1 MKNINKKIWIV
12 FIILAIFF
20 IFVGTLT
27 VIINGDK
34 ICKNTYINDT
44 NIGELTKDQA
54 SEKLKNIY
62 NLKDIE
68 FKYNDKKFIIS
79 SKEIDFSYDI
89 DKTVEQAYSLNRKG
103 SFIDNAKKT
112 IDSLRGDKN
121 TLKLSINYN
130 EDKLKSYIESLSKD
144 INVSMKN
151 ASISIESSNIKIQKD
166 EYGTNLEVDKSLNNA
181 INELEKGNTSIN
193 LVVEKIQPDV
203 KEENLANIDT
213 ILGTYFTK
221 FEPSVA
227 GRSHNV
233 ALAAKSTS
241 DVLLMPGESFS
252 YNEHTGKR
260 TISNGYK
267 NAPVIVQGVVQE
279 GIGGGVCQVSSTLY
293 NAVLYAGLE
302 IESIKNHSIPSS
314 YVAKGRDA
322 TVSDGAIDFIF
333 KNNLKY
339 PVYIKN
345 SVYGNTLTC
354 TIYGSSEDKQ
364 KIEIFTNTDSV
375 SEAPIKK
382 VDDPTLPKGE
392 EKRLESGRNGY
403 TVSTYRIYK
412 DNNGNVL
419 NKEKVYVSYYPK
431 KQGIVAVGTMENPVV
446 EEQAPSSEE
455 KPSEDIYTPVEETPS
470 NGVDSPNNTSVNP
483 VQPTQ
488 NLVEEQQ
495 TTTP

>member
-12 FIILAIFF
+12 LGIILAILF
-20 IFVGTLT
+20 IFIGALAA
-27 VIINGDK
+27 IINGDK
-34 ICKNTYINDT
+34 ICKNTYINNT
-44 NIGELTKDQA
+44 NIGELTKEQA

-62 NLKDIE
+62 NVEDIE

-79 SKEIDFSYDI
+79 AKEIDFFYDI
-89 DKTVEQAYSLNRKG
+89 DQTVEQAYSLNRKG
-103 SFIDNAKKT
+103 SFIDNSKIT
-112 IDSLRGDKN
+112 INSLRGDKN

-130 EDKLKSYIESLSKD
+130 KDKLKSYIESLSKD

-151 ASISIESSNIKIQKD
+151 ASIKIERSNIKIEKD
-166 EYGTNLEVDKSLNNA
+166 EEGSNLEVNESLNNA
-181 INELEKGNTSIN
+181 IKELETGNTSIN

-203 KEENLANIDT
+203 KEESLENIDT
-213 ILGTYFTK
+213 ILGTYSTK
-221 FEPSVA
+221 FDSSVS

-252 YNEHTGKR
+252 YNEHTGTR

-314 YVAKGRDA
+314 YVPKGRDA

-364 KIEIFTNTDSV
+364 KIEILTNTDSV

-392 EKRLESGRNGY
+392 EKQLESGRNGY

-419 NKEKVYVSYYPK
+419 KKEKVYVSYYPK
-431 KQGIVAVGTMENPVV
+431 KQGIVAVGTMEDTV
-446 EEQAPSSEE
+446 EEEQQTPPTIEEQPNPS
-455 KPSEDIYTPVEETPS
+455 IEETPS
-470 NGVDSPNNTSVNP
+470 DDIDSPNDTSVNP

-488 NLVEEQQ
+488 DSVEE
-495 TTTP
+495 

>member
-12 FIILAIFF
+12 LGIILSVCF
-20 IFVGTLT
+20 IFIGTLT

-44 NIGELTKDQA
+44 NIGELTKEQA

-62 NLKDIE
+62 NEDNIE
-68 FKYNDKKFIIS
+68 FKYNDKKFIVLA
-79 SKEIDFSYDI
+79 KEIDFYYDI
-89 DKTVEQAYSLNRKG
+89 DNTVEQAYGLNRKG
-103 SFIDNAKKT
+103 SFIDNLKIT
-112 IDSLRGDKN
+112 INSLRGYKN

-130 EDKLKSYIESLSKD
+130 KDKLKSYIEGLSKD

-151 ASISIESSNIKIQKD
+151 ASIKIENSNIKIQKD
-166 EYGTNLEVDKSLNNA
+166 EEGVNLQVDESLNNA
-181 INELEKGNTSIN
+181 INELEKGNTLIN

-203 KEENLANIDT
+203 KEESLEKVDT
-213 ILGTYFTK
+213 ILGTYSTK
-221 FEPSVA
+221 FDSSVS

-252 YNEHTGKR
+252 YNKHTGSR
-260 TISNGYK
+260 TTSNGYK

-279 GIGGGVCQVSSTLY
+279 GVGGGVCQVSSTLY

-314 YVAKGRDA
+314 YVPKGRDA

-354 TIYGSSEDKQ
+354 TIYGSKEEKQ
-364 KIEIFTNTDSV
+364 KIEILTNTDSV

-392 EKRLESGRNGY
+392 EKQLESGRNGY

-412 DNNGNVL
+412 DNNGKEL
-419 NKEKVYVSYYPK
+419 KKEKVYVSYYPK
-431 KQGIVAVGTMENPVV
+431 KQGVVAVGTMDTPVV
-446 EEQAPSSEE
+446 EEPQTPPVAEVPSDE
-455 KPSEDIYTPVEETPS
+455 I
-470 NGVDSPNNTSVNP
+470 DSPNDTTANQEQQTESV
-483 VQPTQ
+483 
-488 NLVEEQQ
+488 VEEQV
-495 TTTP
+495 TTNP

>member
-12 FIILAIFF
+12 LGIILSVCF
-20 IFVGTLT
+20 IFIGTLI

-44 NIGELTKDQA
+44 NIGELTKEQA

-62 NLKDIE
+62 NEDNIE
-68 FKYNDKKFIIS
+68 FKYNDKKFIVLA
-79 SKEIDFSYDI
+79 KEIDFYYDI
-89 DKTVEQAYSLNRKG
+89 DNTVEQAYGLNRKG
-103 SFIDNAKKT
+103 SFIDNLKIT
-112 IDSLRGDKN
+112 INSLRGYKN

-130 EDKLKSYIESLSKD
+130 KDKLKSYIEGLSKD

-151 ASISIESSNIKIQKD
+151 ASIKIENSNIKIQKD
-166 EYGTNLEVDKSLNNA
+166 EEGVNLQVDESLNNA
-181 INELEKGNTSIN
+181 INELEKGNTLIN

-203 KEENLANIDT
+203 KEESLEKVDT
-213 ILGTYFTK
+213 MLGTYSTK
-221 FEPSVA
+221 FDSSVS

-252 YNEHTGKR
+252 YNKHTGSR
-260 TISNGYK
+260 TTSNGYK

-279 GIGGGVCQVSSTLY
+279 GVGGGVCQVSSTLY

-314 YVAKGRDA
+314 YVPKGRDA

-354 TIYGSSEDKQ
+354 TIYGSNEDKQ
-364 KIEIFTNTDSV
+364 KIEILTNTDSV

-392 EKRLESGRNGY
+392 EKQLEAGR
-403 TVSTYRIYK
+403 K
-412 DNNGNVL
+412 DIL
-419 NKEKVYVSYYPK
+419 YLHIEYIK
-431 KQGIVAVGTMENPVV
+431 IIMEM
-446 EEQAPSSEE
+446 
-455 KPSEDIYTPVEETPS
+455 Y
-470 NGVDSPNNTSVNP
+470 
-483 VQPTQ
+483 
-488 NLVEEQQ
+488 
-495 TTTP
+495 

>member
-1 MKNINKKIWIV
+1 MQ
-12 FIILAIFF
+12 
-20 IFVGTLT
+20 
-27 VIINGDK
+27 
-34 ICKNTYINDT
+34 NTYINDT

-54 SEKLKNIY
+54 SKKLKNIY
-62 NLKDIE
+62 NEDDIE

-79 SKEIDFSYDI
+79 AKEIDFSYDI
-89 DKTVEQAYSLNRKG
+89 DKTVEQAYGLNRKG
-103 SFIDNAKKT
+103 SFIDNLKIT
-112 IDSLRGDKN
+112 INSLIGDKN
-121 TLKLSINYN
+121 ILKLYINYN
-130 EDKLKSYIESLSKD
+130 KDKLKSYIESLSKD

-151 ASISIESSNIKIQKD
+151 ASIKIESSNIKIQKD
-166 EYGTNLEVDKSLNNA
+166 EEGANLEVDESLNNA
-181 INELEKGNTSIN
+181 IKDLEKGNTSIN

-203 KEENLANIDT
+203 KEESLENVDT
-213 ILGTYFTK
+213 ILGTYSTK
-221 FEPSVA
+221 FNSSVS

-252 YNEHTGKR
+252 YNDHTGTR

-314 YVAKGRDA
+314 YVPKGRDA

-354 TIYGSSEDKQ
+354 TIYGSNEDKQ
-364 KIEIFTNTDSV
+364 KIEILTNTDSV

-392 EKRLESGRNGY
+392 EKQLESGRNGY

-412 DNNGNVL
+412 DNNGNIL
-419 NKEKVYVSYYPK
+419 KKEKVYVSYYPK
-431 KQGIVAVGTMENPVV
+431 KQGVVAVGTMESPVV
-446 EEQAPSSEE
+446 EEQ
-455 KPSEDIYTPVEETPS
+455 ETPPAIEDQQTPTVEAIPS
-470 NGVDSPNNTSVNP
+470 DKVDFPNNTPVNP
-483 VQPTQ
+483 
-488 NLVEEQQ
+488 EQQ
-495 TTTP
+495 TESVVEG

>member
-12 FIILAIFF
+12 LGIILSVCF
-20 IFVGTLT
+20 IFIGTLT

-44 NIGELTKDQA
+44 NIGELTKEQA

-62 NLKDIE
+62 NEDNIE
-68 FKYNDKKFIIS
+68 FKYNDKKFIVLA
-79 SKEIDFSYDI
+79 KEIDFYYDI
-89 DKTVEQAYSLNRKG
+89 DNTVEQAYGLNRKG
-103 SFIDNAKKT
+103 SFIDNLKIT
-112 IDSLRGDKN
+112 INSLRGYKN

-130 EDKLKSYIESLSKD
+130 KDKLKSYIEGLSKD

-151 ASISIESSNIKIQKD
+151 ASIKIENSNIKIQKD
-166 EYGTNLEVDKSLNNA
+166 EEGVNLQVDESLNNA
-181 INELEKGNTSIN
+181 INELEKGNTLIN

-203 KEENLANIDT
+203 KEESLEKVDT
-213 ILGTYFTK
+213 ILGTYSTK
-221 FEPSVA
+221 FDSSVS

-252 YNEHTGKR
+252 YNKHTGSR
-260 TISNGYK
+260 TTSNGYK

-279 GIGGGVCQVSSTLY
+279 GVGGGVCQVSSTLY

-314 YVAKGRDA
+314 YVPKGRDA

-354 TIYGSSEDKQ
+354 TIYGSNEDKQ
-364 KIEIFTNTDSV
+364 KIL
-375 SEAPIKK
+375 KK
-382 VDDPTLPKGE
+382 SMIQHYL
-392 EKRLESGRNGY
+392 
-403 TVSTYRIYK
+403 
-412 DNNGNVL
+412 
-419 NKEKVYVSYYPK
+419 KEKK
-431 KQGIVAVGTMENPVV
+431 
-446 EEQAPSSEE
+446 SS
-455 KPSEDIYTPVEETPS
+455 
-470 NGVDSPNNTSVNP
+470 
-483 VQPTQ
+483 
-488 NLVEEQQ
+488 
-495 TTTP
+495 

>member
-12 FIILAIFF
+12 LGIILSVCF
-20 IFVGTLT
+20 IFIGTLT

-44 NIGELTKDQA
+44 NIGELTKEQA

-62 NLKDIE
+62 NEDNIE
-68 FKYNDKKFIIS
+68 FKYNDKKFIVLA
-79 SKEIDFSYDI
+79 KEIDFYYDI
-89 DKTVEQAYSLNRKG
+89 DNTVEQAYGLNRKG
-103 SFIDNAKKT
+103 SFIDNLKIT
-112 IDSLRGDKN
+112 INSLRGYKN

-130 EDKLKSYIESLSKD
+130 KDKLKSYIEGLSKD

-151 ASISIESSNIKIQKD
+151 ASIKIENSNIKIQKD
-166 EYGTNLEVDKSLNNA
+166 EEGVNLQVDESLNNA
-181 INELEKGNTSIN
+181 INELEKGNTLIN

-203 KEENLANIDT
+203 KEESLEKVDT
-213 ILGTYFTK
+213 ILGTYSTK
-221 FEPSVA
+221 FDSSVS

-252 YNEHTGKR
+252 YNKHTGSR
-260 TISNGYK
+260 TTSNGYK

-279 GIGGGVCQVSSTLY
+279 GVGGGVCQVSSTLY

-302 IESIKNHSIPSS
+302 IESVKNHSIPSS
-314 YVAKGRDA
+314 YVPKGRDA
-322 TVSDGAIDFIF
+322 TVSYGSIDFIF

-354 TIYGSSEDKQ
+354 TIYGSKEEKQ
-364 KIEIFTNTDSV
+364 KIEILTNTDSV

-392 EKRLESGRNGY
+392 EKQLESGRNGY

-412 DNNGNVL
+412 DNNGKEL
-419 NKEKVYVSYYPK
+419 KKEKVYVSYYPK
-431 KQGIVAVGTMENPVV
+431 KQGVVAVGTMDTPVV
-446 EEQAPSSEE
+446 EEPQTPPVAEVPSDE
-455 KPSEDIYTPVEETPS
+455 I
-470 NGVDSPNNTSVNP
+470 DSPNDTTANQEQQTESV
-483 VQPTQ
+483 
-488 NLVEEQQ
+488 VEEQV
-495 TTTP
+495 TTNP

>member
-12 FIILAIFF
+12 LGIILSVCF
-20 IFVGTLT
+20 IFIGTLT

-44 NIGELTKDQA
+44 NIGELTKEQA

-62 NLKDIE
+62 NEDNIE
-68 FKYNDKKFIIS
+68 FKYNDKKFIVLA
-79 SKEIDFSYDI
+79 KEIDFYYDI
-89 DKTVEQAYSLNRKG
+89 DNTVEQAYGLNRKG
-103 SFIDNAKKT
+103 SFIDNLKIT
-112 IDSLRGDKN
+112 INSLRGYKN

-130 EDKLKSYIESLSKD
+130 KDKLKSYIEGLSKD

-151 ASISIESSNIKIQKD
+151 ASIKIENSNIKIQKD
-166 EYGTNLEVDKSLNNA
+166 EEGVNLQVDESLNNA
-181 INELEKGNTSIN
+181 INELEKGNTLIN

-203 KEENLANIDT
+203 KEESLEKVDT
-213 ILGTYFTK
+213 ILGTYSTK
-221 FEPSVA
+221 FDSSVS

-252 YNEHTGKR
+252 YNKHTGSR
-260 TISNGYK
+260 TTSNGYK

-279 GIGGGVCQVSSTLY
+279 GVGGGVCQVSSTLY

-314 YVAKGRDA
+314 YVPKGRDA

-354 TIYGSSEDKQ
+354 TIYGSNEDKQ
-364 KIEIFTNTDSV
+364 KIEILTNTDSV

-382 VDDPTLPKGE
+382 SMIQLYLKV
-392 EKRLESGRNGY
+392 KRNS
-403 TVSTYRIYK
+403 
-412 DNNGNVL
+412 
-419 NKEKVYVSYYPK
+419 
-431 KQGIVAVGTMENPVV
+431 
-446 EEQAPSSEE
+446 
-455 KPSEDIYTPVEETPS
+455 
-470 NGVDSPNNTSVNP
+470 
-483 VQPTQ
+483 
-488 NLVEEQQ
+488 
-495 TTTP
+495 

>member
-1 MKNINKKIWIV
+1 MKYINKKIWIV
-12 FIILAIFF
+12 LGIILSVCF
-20 IFVGTLT
+20 IFIGTLT

-44 NIGELTKDQA
+44 NIGELTKEQA

-62 NLKDIE
+62 NEDNIE
-68 FKYNDKKFIIS
+68 FKYNDKKFIVLA
-79 SKEIDFSYDI
+79 KEIDFYYDI
-89 DKTVEQAYSLNRKG
+89 DNTVEQAYGLNRKG
-103 SFIDNAKKT
+103 SFIDNLKIT
-112 IDSLRGDKN
+112 INSLRGYKN

-130 EDKLKSYIESLSKD
+130 KDKLKSYIEGLSKD

-151 ASISIESSNIKIQKD
+151 ASIKIENSNIKIQKD
-166 EYGTNLEVDKSLNNA
+166 EEGVNLQVDESLNNA
-181 INELEKGNTSIN
+181 INELEKGNTLIN

-203 KEENLANIDT
+203 KEESLEKVDT
-213 ILGTYFTK
+213 ILGTYSTK
-221 FEPSVA
+221 FDSSVS

-241 DVLLMPGESFS
+241 DVILMPGESFS
-252 YNEHTGKR
+252 YNEHTGAR

-279 GIGGGVCQVSSTLY
+279 GVGGGVCQVSSTLY

-302 IESIKNHSIPSS
+302 IESVKNHSIPSS
-314 YVAKGRDA
+314 YVPKGRDA
-322 TVSDGAIDFIF
+322 TVSYGSIDFIF

-354 TIYGSSEDKQ
+354 TIYGSKEEKQ
-364 KIEIFTNTDSV
+364 KIEILTNTDSV

-392 EKRLESGRNGY
+392 EKQLESGRNGY

-412 DNNGNVL
+412 DNNGKEL
-419 NKEKVYVSYYPK
+419 KKEKVYVSYYPK
-431 KQGIVAVGTMENPVV
+431 KQGVVAVGTMDTPVV
-446 EEQAPSSEE
+446 EEPQTPPVAEVPSDE
-455 KPSEDIYTPVEETPS
+455 I
-470 NGVDSPNNTSVNP
+470 DSPNDTTANQEQQTESV
-483 VQPTQ
+483 
-488 NLVEEQQ
+488 VEEQV
-495 TTTP
+495 TTNP

>member
-12 FIILAIFF
+12 LGIILSVCF
-20 IFVGTLT
+20 IFIGTLI

-44 NIGELTKDQA
+44 NIGELTKEQA

-62 NLKDIE
+62 NEDNIE
-68 FKYNDKKFIIS
+68 FKYNDKKFIVLA
-79 SKEIDFSYDI
+79 KEIDFYYDI
-89 DKTVEQAYSLNRKG
+89 DNTVEQAYGLNRKG
-103 SFIDNAKKT
+103 SFIDNLKIT
-112 IDSLRGDKN
+112 INSLRGYKN

-130 EDKLKSYIESLSKD
+130 KDKLKSYIEGLSKD

-151 ASISIESSNIKIQKD
+151 ASIKIENSNIKIQKD
-166 EYGTNLEVDKSLNNA
+166 EEGVNLQVDESLNNA
-181 INELEKGNTSIN
+181 INELEKGNTLIN

-203 KEENLANIDT
+203 KEESLEKVDT
-213 ILGTYFTK
+213 MLGTYSTK
-221 FEPSVA
+221 FDSSVS

-241 DVLLMPGESFS
+241 DVILMPGESFS
-252 YNEHTGKR
+252 YNKHTGSR
-260 TISNGYK
+260 TTSNGYK

-279 GIGGGVCQVSSTLY
+279 GVGGGVCQVSSTLY

-314 YVAKGRDA
+314 YVPKGRDA

-354 TIYGSSEDKQ
+354 TIYGSNEDKQ
-364 KIEIFTNTDSV
+364 KIEILTNTDSV

-392 EKRLESGRNGY
+392 EKQLEAGRKGY

-419 NKEKVYVSYYPK
+419 KKEKVYVSYYPK
-431 KQGIVAVGTMENPVV
+431 KQGVVAVGTMEAPIV
-446 EEQAPSSEE
+446 EEETTPVENI
-455 KPSEDIYTPVEETPS
+455 PSEDVVP
-470 NGVDSPNNTSVNP
+470 PNNVEVNP
-483 VQPTQ
+483 EQETEAIF
-488 NLVEEQQ
+488 EES
-495 TTTP
+495 PISNN

>member
-12 FIILAIFF
+12 LGIILSVCF
-20 IFVGTLT
+20 IFIGTLT

-44 NIGELTKDQA
+44 NIGELTKEQA

-62 NLKDIE
+62 NEDNIE
-68 FKYNDKKFIIS
+68 FKYNDKKFIVLA
-79 SKEIDFSYDI
+79 KEIDFYYDI
-89 DKTVEQAYSLNRKG
+89 DNTVEQAYGLNRKG
-103 SFIDNAKKT
+103 SFIDNLKIT
-112 IDSLRGDKN
+112 INSLRGYKN

-130 EDKLKSYIESLSKD
+130 KDKLKSYIEGLSKN

-151 ASISIESSNIKIQKD
+151 ASIKIENSNIKIQKD
-166 EYGTNLEVDKSLNNA
+166 EEGVNLQVDESLNNA
-181 INELEKGNTSIN
+181 INELEKGNTLIN

-203 KEENLANIDT
+203 KEESLEKVDT
-213 ILGTYFTK
+213 MLGTYSTK
-221 FEPSVA
+221 FDSSVS

-241 DVLLMPGESFS
+241 DVILMPGESFS
-252 YNEHTGKR
+252 YNEHTGTR

-314 YVAKGRDA
+314 YVPKGRDA

-354 TIYGSSEDKQ
+354 TIYGSNEDKQ
-364 KIEIFTNTDSV
+364 KIEILTNTDSV

-392 EKRLESGRNGY
+392 EKQLEAGRKGY

-412 DNNGNVL
+412 DNNGNVIK
-419 NKEKVYVSYYPK
+419 NISSTTESGKRK
-431 KQGIVAVGTMENPVV
+431 GICIVL
-446 EEQAPSSEE
+446 S
-455 KPSEDIYTPVEETPS
+455 
-470 NGVDSPNNTSVNP
+470 
-483 VQPTQ
+483 
-488 NLVEEQQ
+488 
-495 TTTP
+495 